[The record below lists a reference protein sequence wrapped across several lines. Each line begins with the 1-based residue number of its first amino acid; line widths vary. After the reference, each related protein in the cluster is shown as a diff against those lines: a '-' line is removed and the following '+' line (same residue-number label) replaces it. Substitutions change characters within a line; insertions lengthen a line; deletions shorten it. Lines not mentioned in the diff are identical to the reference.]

1 VARGSGTSSA
11 PDADAA
17 GDRFGDGLDVAA
29 PSADRRPAETPARP
43 RRRIALG
50 PGTWLFVVVVLALGV
65 LTPAYVARLY
75 QVPTGSMETTLHGCA
90 GCENDRVLVDRAV
103 YRFRPPRVGEIV
115 VFAAPSGWQ
124 NTVALAARPDGP
136 LRWLISRVADV
147 VGIQRPD
154 EVDFIKRVIAVGGQ
168 TVFCCDASNR
178 LVRDGK
184 PVDEPYIY
192 FGPTFG
198 PPRQRPFGP
207 AKVPP
212 GMIWVMG
219 DSRNNSDDS
228 RINGPVPISNVVGEA
243 RLIVAPRNRF
253 GVIGDN

>member
-1 VARGSGTSSA
+1 VARGPGKSYA

-17 GDRFGDGLDVAA
+17 GDRAGDGFAGAA
-29 PSADRRPAETPARP
+29 PGADRRPAETHARP
-43 RRRIALG
+43 RRRIALRPG
-50 PGTWLFVVVVLALGV
+50 PWLFVVVVLALGV

-75 QVPTGSMETTLHGCA
+75 EVPSGSMETTLHGCA
-90 GCENDRVLVDRAV
+90 GCANDRVLVDRAV
-103 YRFRPPRVGEIV
+103 YRFRPPRVGQIV
-115 VFAAPSGWQ
+115 VFAAPSGWR
-124 NTVALAARPDGP
+124 NTDALAARPDGP
-136 LRWLISRVADV
+136 FKWLLSRVADV

-168 TVFCCDASNR
+168 TVSCCDANNR
-178 LVRDGK
+178 LIRDGK

-192 FGPTFG
+192 FAPTFG

-207 AKVPP
+207 VKVPP

-228 RINGPVPISNVVGEA
+228 RINGPVSISNVVGEA

-253 GVIGDN
+253 GAIAN